1 MARYPEQ
8 LIKSAFLS
16 LDLHLYRSTPISFV
30 ICYFHTELK
39 YGFYVRNL
47 NMSAK
52 SPTLRSVAL
61 LATADLP
68 TQFFTKCGF
77 VYDDSHTK
85 HDMPLPVT

>member
-16 LDLHLYRSTPISFV
+16 LDLHFYRSIPVNVV
-30 ICYFHTELK
+30 ICYFHKELK

-52 SPTLRSVAL
+52 RPTLRSVAL
-61 LATADLP
+61 LATADL
-68 TQFFTKCGF
+68 QHNF
-77 VYDDSHTK
+77 S
-85 HDMPLPVT
+85 